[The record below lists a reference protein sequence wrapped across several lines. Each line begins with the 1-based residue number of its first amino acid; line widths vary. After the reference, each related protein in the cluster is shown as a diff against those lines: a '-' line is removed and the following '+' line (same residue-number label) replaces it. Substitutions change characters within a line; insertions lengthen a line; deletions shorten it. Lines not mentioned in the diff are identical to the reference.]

1 MPSKIQVIIRPN
13 NLDLKEYKVLLTDDQ
28 LKLLEWLSRND
39 LLWTDVTYTTAGR
52 EEFVPID

>member
-1 MPSKIQVIIRPN
+1 MPSRTQVIIRPN
-13 NLDLKEYKVLLTDDQ
+13 NLGLKEYKVLLTDEQ

-39 LLWTDVTYTTAGR
+39 LLWAEVTYTTAGQ

>member
-1 MPSKIQVIIRPN
+1 MPSRTQVIIRPN
-13 NLDLKEYKVLLTDDQ
+13 NLGLKEYKVLLTDEQ

-39 LLWTDVTYTTAGR
+39 LLWTEVTYTTAGQ